1 MRKFWTSLSFEQAP
15 NITKFIKCRPC
26 TSQGTLFIKFLKE
39 RPAFNFVFWLLLFL
53 CLGQN
58 SSVIAGSRAAV
69 GYVLEDV
76 RDPFHV
82 PPDFRFKYFYEF
94 ANGSPEGES
103 LFGVPSNQTWTV
115 SEAIDKYGTGTSF
128 PKFGNVIGEALLSI
142 SKSSKPTLFVVLD
155 SHGNSG
161 GLADYHG
168 KSIATYQ
175 EIINVIHKRAT
186 QAGIPGWNLTVNI
199 FILACNSGSCS
210 REDPTLARMIANSSI
225 SFNIFSGT
233 GEFGTTTL
241 PEFYQVLT
249 HIRDH
254 LQLLPKDVDKG
265 LWDELIKR
273 PMKVMFSLYS
283 NNKFSVSL
291 ANPYSGEFNSD
302 DLKAI
307 NENRRWF
314 RKDGLKKVSAFIR
327 SHWIYFQKPYEALL
341 KVEPSTNINRDMIK
355 TVSTTLKA
363 QGSANNQCRNFLEDM

>member
-1 MRKFWTSLSFEQAP
+1 MSAMKSLVILSIE
-15 NITKFIKCRPC
+15 
-26 TSQGTLFIKFLKE
+26 FLKE
-39 RPAFNFVFWLLLFL
+39 RSAFNFVYWLLLFL

-58 SSVIAGSRAAV
+58 SSVIAGPRAAV

-82 PPDFRFKYFYEF
+82 PLDYRLKYFYEF
-94 ANGSPEGES
+94 ANGSPEAES
-103 LFGVPSNQTWTV
+103 LFGVTKNQTWTV
-115 SEAIDKYGTGTSF
+115 SETIDKYGTNTSF
-128 PKFGNVIGEALLSI
+128 PKFGDAIGKALLSI
-142 SKSSKPTLFVVLD
+142 SKSSNPTLFVLLD

-161 GLADYHG
+161 ELADYHG
-168 KSIATYQ
+168 NSIASYQ
-175 EIINVIHKRAT
+175 EIIRVIHKRAT
-186 QAGIPGWNLTVNI
+186 QAGIPGENLTVNI
-199 FILACNSGSCS
+199 FILACKSGSCS
-210 REDPTLARMIANSSI
+210 RNDPTLERIIADSRI

-233 GEFGTTTL
+233 GESGTTTL

-249 HIRDH
+249 HVRDH
-254 LQLLPKDVDKG
+254 LQLLPKEVDKG

-283 NNKFSVSL
+283 NNEFSVSL
-291 ANPYSGEFNSD
+291 ANPYAGEFNSD

-327 SHWIYFQKPYEALL
+327 FHWVYFQKPYAALL
-341 KVEPSTNINRDMIK
+341 KVEPSANINEDMIE

-363 QGSANNQCRNFLEDM
+363 KGSANNQCRKFLDM